1 MKIPYGYTLI
11 NEEIIVNEEKAD
23 VVRSIFGYYL
33 AGASLGKI
41 VDMLSAK
48 GIPSPSGNS
57 KWGRAAVD
65 KLLSNA
71 KYIPIVGVETYMD
84 AQFERECRRNVDY
97 DKAGHPRRTVRYQ
110 SPSLKIN

>member
-48 GIPSPSGNS
+48 GIPSPSGNP
-57 KWGRAAVD
+57 KEP
-65 KLLSNA
+65 L
-71 KYIPIVGVETYMD
+71 I
-84 AQFERECRRNVDY
+84 
-97 DKAGHPRRTVRYQ
+97 
-110 SPSLKIN
+110 